1 LKSLDTNVLVRFLI
15 GDDEAQAQ
23 LVHRIFLNA
32 EQQGQLL
39 YISTVVLLETIWV
52 LDSVYGCSRSAILE
66 AMENLVKMPILCFER
81 RDAVISLCQN
91 TRDIDPADLL
101 IGLIAKDAGCDT
113 TLTFDRKAAKSGL
126 FTLIE

>member
-1 LKSLDTNVLVRFLI
+1 MRFLI

>member
-1 LKSLDTNVLVRFLI
+1 MKSLDTNVLVRFLI

>member
-81 RDAVISLCQN
+81 RDAVISLCKN